1 MQNNNSPKYVSDETG
16 AIITSKWVFSVA
28 PKVVS
33 TTGMEPLHCLNQDKT
48 AMQLRLCNIGS
59 ERLVFNLSWPQFSTL
74 GNAVDHAQTI
84 ATQEKNRQVQP
95 FFWDIAD
102 ACGEGFLRIF
112 GDPDPTD
119 GLSQVRKLV
128 IRRQLYMKDKS
139 GEAVYQNSPWYVCLE
154 CGKGKKLMSK
164 TGGYYMQPNSYKKL
178 NSASAKLS
186 DGSMKQLIYWG
197 STLMD
202 IFRASMQKSVVERY
216 SSLQE
221 MKQQAVT
228 SRTGSQG

>member
-33 TTGMEPLHCLNQDKT
+33 TTGVEPLHCLNQDKT
-48 AMQLRLCNIGS
+48 VMQLRLCNVGG

-74 GNAVDHAQTI
+74 GHAVDHAQTI
-84 ATQEKNRQVQP
+84 ATQEKLKQVQP
-95 FFWDIAD
+95 FFWDISD

-112 GDPDPTD
+112 GEPDPAD
-119 GLSQVRKLV
+119 GLCPVRKLV
-128 IRRQLYMKDKS
+128 IRRQPYMKDKN
-139 GEAVYQNSPWYVCLE
+139 GEVIYQNSPWYVCLE
-154 CGKGKKLMSK
+154 SGKGKKLKSK

-178 NSASAKLS
+178 DSVSAKLS

-197 STLMD
+197 NTLMD
-202 IFRASMQKSVVERY
+202 IFRASMQKSVVNCY

-221 MKQQAVT
+221 MKQQAIN
-228 SRTGSQG
+228 SKLGG

>member
-1 MQNNNSPKYVSDETG
+1 MGS
-16 AIITSKWVFSVA
+16 
-28 PKVVS
+28 
-33 TTGMEPLHCLNQDKT
+33 
-48 AMQLRLCNIGS
+48 AM
-59 ERLVFNLSWPQFSTL
+59 
-74 GNAVDHAQTI
+74 
-84 ATQEKNRQVQP
+84 
-95 FFWDIAD
+95 
-102 ACGEGFLRIF
+102 
-112 GDPDPTD
+112 
-119 GLSQVRKLV
+119 VRKLV
-128 IRRQLYMKDKS
+128 IRRQPYMKDKS

-197 STLMD
+197 NTLMD

>member
-1 MQNNNSPKYVSDETG
+1 
-16 AIITSKWVFSVA
+16 
-28 PKVVS
+28 
-33 TTGMEPLHCLNQDKT
+33 
-48 AMQLRLCNIGS
+48 
-59 ERLVFNLSWPQFSTL
+59 
-74 GNAVDHAQTI
+74 
-84 ATQEKNRQVQP
+84 
-95 FFWDIAD
+95 
-102 ACGEGFLRIF
+102 
-112 GDPDPTD
+112 
-119 GLSQVRKLV
+119 
-128 IRRQLYMKDKS
+128 
-139 GEAVYQNSPWYVCLE
+139 
-154 CGKGKKLMSK
+154 MSK

-197 STLMD
+197 NTLMD